1 MSKYRLGDFGTI
13 MKGEKDFCQYD
24 EPYKMISELNKLER
38 QLAEAREDIRKA
50 FDWALN
56 ITDDDFN
63 SRDYAED
70 DTNKIKNIL
79 WEEYKEQNQ

>member
-1 MSKYRLGDFGTI
+1 MSESLCGYCFKEYAPSCC
-13 MKGEKDFCQYD
+13 EK
-24 EPYKMISELNKLER
+24 SEYENLKR
-38 QLAEAREDIRKA
+38 QLAEAREDARKA